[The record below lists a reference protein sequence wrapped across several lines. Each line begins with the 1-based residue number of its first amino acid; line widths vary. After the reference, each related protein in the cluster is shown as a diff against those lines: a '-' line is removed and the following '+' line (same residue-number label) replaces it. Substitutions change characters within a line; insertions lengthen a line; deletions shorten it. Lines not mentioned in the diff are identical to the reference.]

1 MWESDRESHRLIQS
15 GKAVPE
21 QNSLQEG
28 SIQMEEGI
36 QMDGDHH
43 PRHSVLTVCIFV
55 LKSNPRE
62 TLLFLFCW
70 QGDKKV
76 RDPTKPVIS
85 GR

>member
-28 SIQMEEGI
+28 SIQM
-36 QMDGDHH
+36 DGDHH
-43 PRHSVLTVCIFV
+43 PRHSILTVCIFV
-55 LKSNPRE
+55 LKSDPRE